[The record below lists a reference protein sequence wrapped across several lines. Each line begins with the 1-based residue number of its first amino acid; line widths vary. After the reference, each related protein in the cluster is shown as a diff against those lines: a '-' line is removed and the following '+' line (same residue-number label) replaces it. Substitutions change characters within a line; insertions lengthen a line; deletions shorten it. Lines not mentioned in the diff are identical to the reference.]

1 MSLRPSE
8 LTDAIQ
14 AAFEDEWRAVK
25 GGSPPGAGTEDRRLL
40 FAAVARGLL
49 QYLDSHQNEVLKEI
63 TFEDSGEDRKTHT
76 VVGTRLDIGRG

>member
-1 MSLRPSE
+1 MSLKPSG

-25 GGSPPGAGTEDRRLL
+25 GGSPPGVGTEDRRLL

-49 QYLDSHQNEVLKEI
+49 QYLDDHQDELMKEI
-63 TFEDSGEDRKTHT
+63 TFEDSGQERQTHT
-76 VVGTRLDIGRG
+76 VAGTRLDIGRG